1 MNLLQAEE
9 AARHEESRAAEMAKL
24 ARERRVLDKQ
34 GKALLKL
41 PNKKERSALDGE
53 VYAGAGIM
61 SKPQMIQSL
70 YWGDIALCT

>member
-1 MNLLQAEE
+1 
-9 AARHEESRAAEMAKL
+9 MAKL

-53 VYAGAGIM
+53 VHAGAGIM
-61 SKPQMIQSL
+61 SKPQMGRHRPVCMTAERL
-70 YWGDIALCT
+70 WGGCRVRAQHKCLLCA